1 MLKKAEIL
9 SLPSNEDLS
18 CLSVSWGVGYHKDK
32 GGLRWGDLGGSKW
45 SSFIHLSSS

>member
-9 SLPSNEDLS
+9 SSLSNEATFPVFLS
-18 CLSVSWGVGYHKDK
+18 QGVGHHKDK

-45 SSFIHLSSS
+45 SSFIHFSSS